1 MADSAQPIPFKID
14 VSAETLDWVTQ
25 RVQSARVIPDV
36 QQPAGKEWADGTP
49 STVMNDLVDY
59 WKNTYDW
66 RKVEAK
72 LNATYNMFTVDIP
85 EGDEVINLHFVHHRS
100 DRPGAIPLLFAH
112 GWPGNFTEV
121 SSSYQPFDSG
131 RLHPLSRSRVF

>member
-1 MADSAQPIPFKID
+1 
-14 VSAETLDWVTQ
+14 
-25 RVQSARVIPDV
+25 
-36 QQPAGKEWADGTP
+36 
-49 STVMNDLVDY
+49 VDY

-121 SSSYQPFDSG
+121 SISFQSFDAGSLVCAFKGRKSSEPH
-131 RLHPLSRSRVF
+131 RT